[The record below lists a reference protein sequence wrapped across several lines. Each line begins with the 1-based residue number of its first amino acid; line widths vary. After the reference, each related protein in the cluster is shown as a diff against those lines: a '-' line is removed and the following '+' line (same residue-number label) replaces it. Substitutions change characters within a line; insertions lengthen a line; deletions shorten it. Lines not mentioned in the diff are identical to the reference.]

1 MDIIQQIKN
10 IPDIK
15 GIHNTFKTLNDELY
29 EALSLYW
36 DIATQILNNSGINV
50 LAPTS
55 EYFSIERNFFSAL
68 FLYSYFKVGISK
80 SRRVLYAAVNQCLR
94 GMVTGCDNILDNEYK
109 KTLETDLP
117 KQATRF
123 RSVLDI
129 MVSDR
134 VLFAILQKG
143 YLDDDLNLDQV
154 QAASFESLRALAKSG
169 AQEASEECGVGE
181 ILSPENILSKIHHY
195 KTGILFQS
203 PWALPDVID
212 NYNLK
217 DTSGIKNALFQIGMG
232 CQILDDMVDLTMDI
246 RMNHHNYVAS
256 LIRHGTNL
264 KESIILDTILATD
277 NRVEKNQELLFK
289 FPDARRTAAAAAL
302 KFLINGTEN
311 LFAENH
317 HFMVNI
323 SISFIVKRIGADRFL
338 FDIEEQGI

>member
-1 MDIIQQIKN
+1 MDTIQQIEN
-10 IPDIK
+10 IADKK
-15 GIHNTFKTLNDELY
+15 GIHNTFKTLNDELH

-36 DIATQILNNSGINV
+36 GIATQILNKSGINV
-50 LAPTS
+50 LAPTT

-68 FLYSYFKVGISK
+68 FMYSYFRAGISK
-80 SRRVLYAAVNQCLR
+80 SRRILYAAVNQCLR

-117 KQATRF
+117 EKATRF

-143 YLDDDLNLDQV
+143 YVAGDLNLDQV
-154 QAASFESLRALAKSG
+154 QAASFESLRTLAKSG
-169 AQEASEECGVGE
+169 AQEASEECGAGE

-212 NYNLK
+212 NHNLK

-232 CQILDDMVDLTMDI
+232 CQILDDMVDLEMDI
-246 RMNHHNYVAS
+246 RMNRHNYVAS
-256 LIRHGTNL
+256 LIRHGTDT
-264 KESIILDTILATD
+264 KERTILDAILAAD
-277 NRVEKNQELLFK
+277 NRVEKKQDLLFK
-289 FPDARRTAAAAAL
+289 FPDARGTAAAEAL
-302 KFLINGTEN
+302 KFLKNGTEN
-311 LFAENH
+311 LFADNH

-323 SISFIVKRIGADRFL
+323 SISFIIKRIGIDRFL
-338 FDIEEQGI
+338 FDDQE

>member
-10 IPDIK
+10 IADKK
-15 GIHNTFKTLNDELY
+15 GIHNTFKTLNQELH

-36 DIATQILNNSGINV
+36 DIATQILNKSGINV
-50 LAPTS
+50 LAPTH

-68 FLYSYFKVGISK
+68 FLYSYFRVGIPK
-80 SRRVLYAAVNQCLR
+80 SRRVFYAAVNQCLR

-117 KQATRF
+117 EKATRF

-134 VLFAILQKG
+134 VLFAILQRG
-143 YLDDDLNLDQV
+143 YLADDMTLDEV
-154 QAASFESLRALAKSG
+154 QAASFESLRTLAKSG
-169 AQEASEECGVGE
+169 AQEASEECGAGE

-212 NYNLK
+212 NHSLK
-217 DTSGIKNALFQIGMG
+217 NTSGIKNALFQIGMG
-232 CQILDDMVDLTMDI
+232 CQILDDMVDLETDI
-246 RMNHHNYVAS
+246 RMNRHNYVAS
-256 LIRHGTNL
+256 LIRHGANI
-264 KESIILDTILATD
+264 KESTILDAILVTD
-277 NRVEKNQELLFK
+277 YRVEKNQDLLFK
-289 FPDARRTAAAAAL
+289 FPDARGTAAVAAL
-302 KFLINGTEN
+302 KFLKNGTEN

-317 HFMVNI
+317 HFMVNS
-323 SISFIVKRIGADRFL
+323 SISFMVKRIGADRFL
-338 FDIEEQGI
+338 FDIDE

>member
-10 IPDIK
+10 IADKK

-29 EALSLYW
+29 EALFLYW
-36 DIATQILNNSGINV
+36 DIATQILNKSGINV
-50 LAPTS
+50 IAPTP

-68 FLYSYFKVGISK
+68 FMYSYFRAGISK
-80 SRRVLYAAVNQCLR
+80 SRRILYAAVNQCLR

-109 KTLETDLP
+109 KTIETDLP
-117 KQATRF
+117 EKATRF

-143 YLDDDLNLDQV
+143 YLADDLTLDQV
-154 QAASFESLRALAKSG
+154 QAASFESLRALARSG
-169 AQEASEECGVGE
+169 AQEASEECGAGE
-181 ILSPENILSKIHHY
+181 ILTPENILSKIHHY

-203 PWALPDVID
+203 PWALPDIID
-212 NYNLK
+212 NHNLK

-246 RMNHHNYVAS
+246 RMNRHNYVAS

-264 KESIILDTILATD
+264 KESTIFDAILAAD
-277 NRVEKNQELLFK
+277 NRVEKNKDLLFE
-289 FPDARRTAAAAAL
+289 FPDARETAAAEAL
-302 KFLINGTEN
+302 KFLKNGTEN

-317 HFMVNI
+317 QFMVNV
-323 SISFIVKRIGADRFL
+323 SISFIIKRIGADRFL
-338 FDIEEQGI
+338 FDIEE